1 MMGYKYSFLSKEIY
15 RYVLEE
21 IFEIETSINLTDNSI
36 LLDIH
41 M

>member
-1 MMGYKYSFLSKEIY
+1 MGYKYSFLSKEIY

-21 IFEIETSINLTDNSI
+21 IFEIKSSTNLTDNSV